1 MEKKSEML
9 KENRILIVDDDS
21 NTTHIL
27 DRILTLR
34 GFKPTV
40 CFNGLDALNEFRKEP
55 FPIVI
60 TDIDMPVMNGI
71 ELIENIKAINDESI
85 IIILSGMES
94 SSIIIK
100 TMKLGVYDYIV
111 KPMNVDDVCLKIQHA
126 KEAAIL
132 KKTEWV
138 IQREKQI
145 RLELQLEWYRWQ
157 ERIISRKLDVTD
169 ASLFEGVRRSFTQ
182 GLGFGTL
189 LSLVDILCSNAVNT
203 ADGCSTIDNNLIAIF
218 KENIGFAKQ
227 GLNAFSEIEN
237 IHKNDFNLS
246 RITVMEM
253 FEKTAAI
260 IHSFDQQS
268 KIKNITFLVSD
279 PKKHFS
285 NRFVD
290 VDEYYM
296 EKMIREVL
304 LNSIKFSPDNSPVTI
319 IIDIINDNFVMHI
332 MNIPVKNDRGIIG
345 IPEEYENIIFE
356 PFIRISKTVNEGLA
370 TLDYGIGLTMC
381 DKIAEKLRGSIKLF
395 NINDYSDLAEG
406 PQIKVCCEIQIPL
419 A

>member
-1 MEKKSEML
+1 ML

-21 NTTHIL
+21 HITFIL
-27 DRILTLR
+27 DKILAAR

-71 ELIENIKAINDESI
+71 ELIENMKTINDEAV

-111 KPMNVDDVCLKIQHA
+111 KPMNLDDVCLKIQHA
-126 KEAAIL
+126 KESAIL
-132 KKTEWV
+132 KKTEWI

-189 LSLVDILCSNAVNT
+189 LSLIDIICSNAVNT
-203 ADGCSTIDNNLIAIF
+203 TDGSSIIDNNIISLF
-218 KENIGFAKQ
+218 KENIDFAKQ
-227 GLNAFSEIEN
+227 GLNAFSDIEN

-246 RITVMEM
+246 RITVMDL
-253 FEKTAAI
+253 FEETA
-260 IHSFDQQS
+260 
-268 KIKNITFLVSD
+268 
-279 PKKHFS
+279 
-285 NRFVD
+285 
-290 VDEYYM
+290 
-296 EKMIREVL
+296 
-304 LNSIKFSPDNSPVTI
+304 TI
-319 IIDIINDNFVMHI
+319 IRSFHEQS
-332 MNIPVKNDRGIIG
+332 G
-345 IPEEYENIIFE
+345 
-356 PFIRISKTVNEGLA
+356 
-370 TLDYGIGLTMC
+370 
-381 DKIAEKLRGSIKLF
+381 
-395 NINDYSDLAEG
+395 
-406 PQIKVCCEIQIPL
+406 
-419 A
+419 